1 MAILEKDP
9 EKFDPRTKAILE
21 YIKNV
26 VDLDAFNG
34 PSNIYSIFLNY
45 RISNGSKLINLTNI
59 QKYCRQLISSNDM
72 IEIQKLRE
80 WISEVYKL
88 EDELT
93 KMENSG
99 KISKKEIDEIVSLI
113 GILDIKLIRELKIP
127 AEFKEKIPGPLRA

>member
-1 MAILEKDP
+1 
-9 EKFDPRTKAILE
+9 
-21 YIKNV
+21 
-26 VDLDAFNG
+26 
-34 PSNIYSIFLNY
+34 
-45 RISNGSKLINLTNI
+45 
-59 QKYCRQLISSNDM
+59 M